1 MNPKIRSLRKQ
12 LSGKGIDGM
21 IISNPVNIKYL
32 TGLTAE
38 RSSYFNFKG

>member
-1 MNPKIRSLRKQ
+1 MNPKIRSLRNQ

-21 IISNPVNIKYL
+21 IVSNPVNIRYL

-38 RSSYFNFKG
+38 RGSYFNFKR